1 MYKITIKNAVYSF
14 GEIETLEEETREA
27 NPFDLKKR
35 SKLFNFL
42 KLSNRISSVLL
53 FN

>member
-1 MYKITIKNAVYSF
+1 MYKITIKNAVYSL
-14 GEIETLEEETREA
+14 GELTLVEETRETS
-27 NPFDLKKR
+27 PVDLKKR
-35 SKLFNFL
+35 SKLFNLL